1 MWKPWIL
8 IALGS
13 VLIANVATR
22 GYAPADSIA
31 AYNSNLEARNF
42 DLSSSKCADEIEKAC
57 GNKVSQEEPEEDRV
71 IIND

>member
-22 GYAPADSIA
+22 GYAQAESIS
-31 AYNSNLEARNF
+31 AYNS
-42 DLSSSKCADEIEKAC
+42 
-57 GNKVSQEEPEEDRV
+57 
-71 IIND
+71 